1 MQHSLWLAVYYA
13 FAVLNAPVISV
24 TFLED
29 SLPLIG
35 VESQRP
41 TLCRESSSAAE
52 VFTKFSTRCG
62 VGGGGDGGVFF
73 YIHQMS

>member
-24 TFLED
+24 TFLEY

-35 VESQRP
+35 VESRRP
-41 TLCRESSSAAE
+41 KLCRESSSAAE
-52 VFTKFSTRCG
+52 VFMKFSTRCG
-62 VGGGGDGGVFF
+62 GGGGGGGLFF